1 MSLQSENR
9 KAYMAAKYERRK
21 KNRDARQVIRLLND
35 PILDS
40 IIDEII
46 FEEE

>member
-1 MSLQSENR
+1 MSFKSEER
-9 KAYMAAKYERRK
+9 KDYMDAKYKRRK

>member
-1 MSLQSENR
+1 MRYQSRER
-9 KAYMAAKYERRK
+9 KSYMAAKYKRRK
-21 KNRDARQVIRLLND
+21 KLRDARQVVRLLND

-40 IIDEII
+40 VIDEII